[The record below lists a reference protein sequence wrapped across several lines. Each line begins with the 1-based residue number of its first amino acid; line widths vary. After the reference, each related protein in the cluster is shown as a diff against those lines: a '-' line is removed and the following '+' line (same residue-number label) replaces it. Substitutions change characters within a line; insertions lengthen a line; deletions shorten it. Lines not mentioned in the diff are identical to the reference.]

1 MPRQRISAV
10 VLSLAIGSGFAGSAA
25 GQAYPSRPV
34 TLIVPYAAGGSSD
47 TIARV
52 LAEGMRSS
60 LGQPVIIENV
70 PGASGS
76 IGTGRVARAAAD
88 GYTIGLG
95 GPTTHVVNGAALT
108 LPYDVLTGF
117 EPVSLLPTMPLLV
130 VAKKELPATNL
141 KELIKWLKAKPETAL
156 QGTFGIGTT
165 SHLAGIFLQKET
177 GVRVQFVHYRGG
189 AMQDLV
195 SGRIDMMIDLPPSAL
210 AQVHAGTIKAFAVTG
225 KNRLAAA
232 PEIPTVD
239 EAGVPG
245 LYVSFWHALYAPK
258 GTSKDVIAKLNVA
271 LVEALADPMVRQRLS
286 DLGNEPLSRE
296 LQTPEALGALQRA
309 EIAKW
314 WPIIKAAGIKVE

>member
-1 MPRQRISAV
+1 MPRQQISAV
-10 VLSLAIGSGFAGSAA
+10 VLSLAIGLGFASGAA
-25 GQAYPSRPV
+25 GQAYPSRPI

-60 LGQPVIIENV
+60 LGQTVIIENV

-88 GYTIGLG
+88 GYTVGLG

-108 LPYDVLTGF
+108 LPYDVLASF

-130 VAKKELPATNL
+130 VTRKEMPASNL
-141 KELIKWLKAKPETAL
+141 KELIQWLKAKPDTAL

-165 SHLAGIFLQKET
+165 THLAGIFLQNQT
-177 GVRVQFVHYRGG
+177 GVRLQFVHYRGG

-195 SGRIDMMIDLPPSAL
+195 GGRIDMMIELPPSAL
-210 AQVHAGTIKAFAVTG
+210 AQVRAGTIKAYAVTA
-225 KNRLAAA
+225 KNRLAVA

-239 EAGVPG
+239 EAGLPG
-245 LYVSFWHALYAPK
+245 LYVSFWHALYAPR
-258 GTSKDVIAKLNVA
+258 GTPKDVITKLNAAV
-271 LVEALADPMVRQRLS
+271 VEALADPRVRQRLS
-286 DLGNEPLSRE
+286 DLGNEPLLRE
-296 LQTPEALGALQRA
+296 HQTPEALGALQRA

-314 WPIIKAAGIKVE
+314 WPIIKAAGIRIE